1 MFSSLTLCIKNKQV
15 DLAMQTLLNVI
26 MFDPNLS
33 NWGRDA
39 TRMFV
44 NTQYV
49 HTPLSS
55 TSVNVTH
62 PEKRAYKPHQ
72 KWEIVGG
79 MFTKVLVWNDTLR
92 ITQMNPK
99 NTCEIST
106 QTKKQDF
113 GWKNITLPPEK
124 KKTGILNHSPKP
136 PQTSP
141 EPALRCTG
149 VAGSPIRHP
158 AGYQHPSDDRW
169 NWWWKQGNS
178 WEWWDEICE
187 VKIEN
192 CTHRDFT
199 SLTLAKEY
207 KWIQKSHASNI
218 KRPLNDSKYVSIPV

>member
-1 MFSSLTLCIKNKQV
+1 MPNMFSSLTLCIKNKQV
-15 DLAMQTLLNVI
+15 DLAMQTLLNFI

-113 GWKNITLPPEK
+113 GWKNITLPPK
-124 KKTGILNHSPKP
+124 KKTQAYWTIPQNLPRP
-136 PQTSP
+136 PQNRP
-141 EPALRCTG
+141 WGALELPG
-149 VAGSPIRHP
+149 HP
-158 AGYQHPSDDRW
+158 
-169 NWWWKQGNS
+169 
-178 WEWWDEICE
+178 
-187 VKIEN
+187 
-192 CTHRDFT
+192 
-199 SLTLAKEY
+199 
-207 KWIQKSHASNI
+207 
-218 KRPLNDSKYVSIPV
+218 

>member
-1 MFSSLTLCIKNKQV
+1 MCIKNKQV
-15 DLAMQTLLNVI
+15 DLAMQTYDNFI

-62 PEKRAYKPHQ
+62 PEKRAYKLHQ

-79 MFTKVLVWNDTLR
+79 MFTQVLVWNDTLR

-106 QTKKQDF
+106 KKQRNQILDEKTSPF
-113 GWKNITLPPEK
+113 PPP

-136 PQTSP
+136 PQTQNRP
-141 EPALRCTG
+141 WGALELPG
-149 VAGSPIRHP
+149 HP
-158 AGYQHPSDDRW
+158 
-169 NWWWKQGNS
+169 
-178 WEWWDEICE
+178 
-187 VKIEN
+187 
-192 CTHRDFT
+192 
-199 SLTLAKEY
+199 
-207 KWIQKSHASNI
+207 
-218 KRPLNDSKYVSIPV
+218 